1 MKSPNVESGG
11 QLRFYYLR
19 LRLEVD
25 EKKHCY
31 EEGGD

>member
-19 LRLEVD
+19 LRLEV